1 MKKDILAPL
10 VFIVFFLSGCAALDK
25 KDNDMTMQ
33 ALLEPQAVMKFGD
46 IPVPAGFKLIP
57 QQSYSFQ
64 NTGIRV
70 GLLKYEGKAGVD
82 QVMSFY
88 KEQMPIYNWNL
99 INIIE
104 YGDRIMNFDRES
116 ETCIITLLPKGS
128 KVMITLAVG
137 PRAQTPRKSDK
148 SVK

>member
-1 MKKDILAPL
+1 MKSLILASTVIL
-10 VFIVFFLSGCAALDK
+10 LFSLSGCAALNRGN
-25 KDNDMTMQ
+25 KDMAVQ
-33 ALLEPQAVMKFGD
+33 APLEPQAVMKFGD
-46 IPVPAGFKLIP
+46 IPVPVGFKMIP

-70 GLLKYEGKAGVD
+70 GLLKYEGKTGID

-128 KVMITLAVG
+128 SVVVTLAVG
-137 PRAQTPRKSDK
+137 PRAQGSKKTDK
-148 SVK
+148 PVK

>member
-1 MKKDILAPL
+1 MKGLILAL
-10 VFIVFFLSGCAALDK
+10 IVVLFFSLSGCAALDK
-25 KDNDMTMQ
+25 KDKDMSMQ
-33 ALLEPQAVMKFGD
+33 ASLEPQAVMKFGD

-70 GLLKYEGKAGVD
+70 GLLKYEGKAGID
-82 QVMSFY
+82 QAMSFY
-88 KEQMPIYNWNL
+88 REQMPIYNWNL

-104 YGDRIMNFDRES
+104 YGDRIMNFDREN

-128 KVMITLAVG
+128 KVIVTLAVG
-137 PRAQTPRKSDK
+137 PRAPIGKKSDK
-148 SVK
+148 PVK